1 MRTLFSIVVVLFC
14 VALAACSGDGASRS
28 SGAAPGTAT
37 SSASL
42 PGDSATLTVQGLSCP
57 LCASN
62 VDKQL
67 LKVPGVQDVSVDLG
81 AGLVKVRFDPAA
93 APSEATLRKAVE
105 DSGYTLAGIIT
116 P

>member
-1 MRTLFSIVVVLFC
+1 MRVLLSIVLVSSCAVV
-14 VALAACSGDGASRS
+14 AACSSDSASS
-28 SGAAPGTAT
+28 SSPAPVTASSAAP
-37 SSASL
+37 L
-42 PGDSATLTVQGLSCP
+42 PGESATLTVQGLSCP

-67 LKVPGVQDVSVDLG
+67 LKVAGIQDVSVDLG
-81 AGLVKVRFDPAA
+81 AGLVKVRFDPAQ

-105 DSGYTLAGIIT
+105 DSGYTLAGITT

>member
-1 MRTLFSIVVVLFC
+1 MRALLSIALVTSFVL
-14 VALAACSGDGASRS
+14 VSACSGDGAARS
-28 SGAAPGTAT
+28 SDAAPASVSNTAP
-37 SSASL
+37 L

-67 LKVPGVQDVSVDLG
+67 LKVAGVQDVSVDLG
-81 AGLVKVRFDPAA
+81 AGLVKVRFDPAR
-93 APSEATLRKAVE
+93 APSEAILRKAVE
-105 DSGYTLAGIIT
+105 DSGYTLAGITT

>member
-1 MRTLFSIVVVLFC
+1 MRALLSVVVVLSCAFM
-14 VALAACSGDGASRS
+14 AACSGDGASRS
-28 SGAAPGTAT
+28 SGAAPAAA
-37 SSASL
+37 SSAEPL

-67 LKVPGVQDVSVDLG
+67 LKVAGVRDVSVDLG
-81 AGLVKVRFDPAA
+81 AGLVKVRFDPAT

-105 DSGYTLAGIIT
+105 DSGYTLAAVAT

>member
-1 MRTLFSIVVVLFC
+1 MRTLFSIVLVSSC

-28 SGAAPGTAT
+28 SGTAPATA
-37 SSASL
+37 SSAAAL

-81 AGLVKVRFDPAA
+81 AGLVKVRFDPAT
-93 APSEATLRKAVE
+93 APSEAVLRKAVE
-105 DSGYTLAGIIT
+105 DSGYTLAGVTT